1 MRQTEKGDWIIFT
14 DIWLFRSTISRK
26 CARLPGT
33 ASCGCVLFHGDWNR
47 TGEIPKPDCPEFPGF
62 AECDSVSPDENRKR
76 LICRAK
82 RVSSSCYPRI
92 PNESG
97 HPAASRF
104 CRHFPSGQR
113 KPAPHPH
120 RLPDRTKTPAKP
132 QTRFHIPDG
141 ASARRRA
148 PETGTGKNVA
158 RHVNRIVSP
167 YVIRNHETPFAPSQ
181 PGMTAGET
189 RKNPADSRTIHRDRR
204 EISGTVSEKRR
215 LMKTDRW

>member
-120 RLPDRTKTPAKP
+120 DCRTEPKHRQSRKPGSISRTVLRLADGPRKREQAKMLPDMSTESFPHALSEIMKLRLPR
-132 QTRFHIPDG
+132 
-141 ASARRRA
+141 
-148 PETGTGKNVA
+148 
-158 RHVNRIVSP
+158 
-167 YVIRNHETPFAPSQ
+167 PSQ
-181 PGMTAGET
+181 
-189 RKNPADSRTIHRDRR
+189 
-204 EISGTVSEKRR
+204 V
-215 LMKTDRW
+215 